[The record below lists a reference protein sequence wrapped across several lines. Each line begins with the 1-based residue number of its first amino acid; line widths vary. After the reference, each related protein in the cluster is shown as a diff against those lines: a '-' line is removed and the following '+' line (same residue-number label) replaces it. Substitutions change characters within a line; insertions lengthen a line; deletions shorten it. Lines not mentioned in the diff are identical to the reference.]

1 VKSNRKAI
9 YDMFNG
15 HCAYCGCELENESG
29 KYMHIDHIEPL
40 RRNWFDKKG
49 SCLNPE
55 NEAEINKFPSCPRC
69 NNYKASK
76 TIEHFRI
83 EVKQALK
90 RLEKSAS
97 YRNALRF
104 GMIEIKEWDG
114 VFYFEKCKSI

>member
-1 VKSNRKAI
+1 
-9 YDMFNG
+9 MFDG
-15 HCAYCGCELENESG
+15 HCAYCGCTLKDESG

-40 RRNWFDKKG
+40 RRHWFMKG
-49 SCLNPE
+49 CLNPE
-55 NEAEINKFPSCPRC
+55 NETEVNLFPSCPQC
-69 NNYKASK
+69 NRYKG
-76 TIEHFRI
+76 TMFIDQFRS